1 MTPHPDE
8 VSWSDV
14 NEALDEL
21 ASIEIQRSVWLHP
34 TSERVGTLDEA
45 WEQLFDDSLLIGAL
59 DRGTSGLA
67 PPVVDLLRLL
77 NARIRAV
84 DQDQPYAAMIESSAM
99 DAVRDLASRI
109 RAHLA
114 SG

>member
-1 MTPHPDE
+1 M
-8 VSWSDV
+8 